1 MQLGQFI
8 VRRSDFKIVSHRD
21 VLAYTTPQT
30 LFIPPTLYN
39 HQHTCPDQ
47 ICRGL
52 EQKRFDEER

>member
-30 LFIPPTLYN
+30 LFNLSALINLHYA
-39 HQHTCPDQ
+39 CPDQ
-47 ICRGL
+47 VCGGL
-52 EQKRFDEER
+52 ESNTQIEER